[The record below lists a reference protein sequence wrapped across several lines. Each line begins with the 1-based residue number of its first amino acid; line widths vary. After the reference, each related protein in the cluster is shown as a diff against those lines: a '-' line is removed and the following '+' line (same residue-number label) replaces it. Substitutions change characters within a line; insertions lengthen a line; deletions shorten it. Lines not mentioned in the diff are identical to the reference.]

1 MSPTARIVRDHAI
14 GAALGAGATIVSA
27 VAVMTLTGV
36 WNRKENTSDHNA
48 DIQRIEAARK
58 QDATRLDDKLQR
70 VLDVVCDTRVLPV
83 TPRACE
89 PDPRPAAVPPAEGFA
104 PTATASVIRP

>member
-1 MSPTARIVRDHAI
+1 MSPTALKVRDHAI
-14 GAALGAGATIVSA
+14 GAALGAGATIVSGIA
-27 VAVMTLTGV
+27 LMALTGV
-36 WNRKENTSDHNA
+36 WNRKENTADHNA
-48 DIQRIEAARK
+48 DIQRIESARK

-89 PDPRPAAVPPAEGFA
+89 PDSRAPAASTGDIA
-104 PTATASVIRP
+104 PTTTASIARP